1 MFILVISFRL
11 KVVRYYDLR
20 VHSNKTPAFD
30 TSPLFVSTH
39 AINLL
44 KTKIKGIVPRGFG
57 MPLELKLVLRV
68 LMIFKKV
75 YSLAFENNQVE
86 SLALR

>member
-1 MFILVISFRL
+1 MFFLVISFRL

-30 TSPLFVSTH
+30 TSPLFVSTQ

-44 KTKIKGIVPRGFG
+44 KTKIKGILPREIFIR
-57 MPLELKLVLRV
+57 PLEL
-68 LMIFKKV
+68 
-75 YSLAFENNQVE
+75 NQYFMC
-86 SLALR
+86 

>member
-1 MFILVISFRL
+1 MFILLISFRL

-30 TSPLFVSTH
+30 TSPLFVSPP

-44 KTKIKGIVPRGFG
+44 KTKIEGIVPRDFCKAFRIKSD
-57 MPLELKLVLRV
+57 LHV

-75 YSLAFENNQVE
+75 CSPAFENNQGE